1 MSREALQRVTR
12 YWETLTAESV
22 ERVGEVYTDDAY
34 FRDPFNEVH
43 GAAELA
49 GVLRHMFAT
58 LEAPAFK
65 VREAL
70 LEDGAAL
77 LVWDFTFRVRA
88 WKPEVT
94 RTIHGVSHLRFA
106 ADGRVAYHRDY
117 WDAAG
122 ELYAT
127 LPLIGPVIR
136 WLARKLG

>member
-12 YWETLTAESV
+12 YWETLTPQSV
-22 ERVGEVYTDDAY
+22 ERVREVYADDAY

-43 GAAELA
+43 SAAALA
-49 GVLRHMFAT
+49 GVLRHMFES
-58 LEAPAFK
+58 LDAPVFK
-65 VREAL
+65 VRETL

-88 WKPEVT
+88 WKPAAT
-94 RTIHGVSHLRFA
+94 RSIHGVSHLRFA

-136 WLARKLG
+136 WLARKMG